1 MRKVPA
7 KSMKDD
13 LRAEYDLTK
22 LKGGVRGKYYQRAR
36 GGTNLVLVEPELAKV
51 FPDADSVNRAFRVL
65 RDAAGAKTVLAR
77 RSHRGPVGRRRTA
90 PRRKT
95 NCCITACQGRKRDPR
110 PLS

>member
-1 MRKVPA
+1 MRKVSA

-51 FPDADSVNRAFRVL
+51 FPDAASVNRALRVL
-65 RDAAGAKTVLAR
+65 RDAAGARAVPAG
-77 RSHRGPVGRRRTA
+77 RSPREPMRRRRTA
-90 PRRKT
+90 ARRKR
-95 NCCITACQGRKRDPR
+95 TAA
-110 PLS
+110 